1 MDGALINIVNLPA
14 GDPRWEQAL
23 PVLQQLRTHMS
34 QHDLY
39 AVLSSPDAQ
48 RPSFFAA
55 FVGDGCVGVCGWRLI
70 ANTSEGRKLYVD
82 DLVTDDSARSRG
94 IGSALLAHAEEIAR
108 RAGCSVLDLDSG
120 VQRHGAHRFYLRER
134 MEISSYHF
142 VKRLELD

>member
-1 MDGALINIVNLPA
+1 MEIVNLPA
-14 GDPRWEQAL
+14 GDPRWAQAL
-23 PVLQQLRTHMS
+23 PILQQLRTHMS
-34 QHDLY
+34 RQDLE

-55 FVGDGCVGVCGWRLI
+55 FDGDDCVGVCGWRLV
-70 ANTSEGRKLYVD
+70 ATTSVGRKLYVD

-108 RAGCSVLDLDSG
+108 RSGCAVLDLDSG

-134 MEISSYHF
+134 MDITSYHF
-142 VKRLELD
+142 VKRLEVLD